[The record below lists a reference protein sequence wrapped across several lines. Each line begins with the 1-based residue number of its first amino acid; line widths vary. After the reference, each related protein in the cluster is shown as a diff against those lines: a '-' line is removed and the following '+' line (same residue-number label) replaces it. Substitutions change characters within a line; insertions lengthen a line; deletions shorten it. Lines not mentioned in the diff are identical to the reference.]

1 MNFLEALAALPTILR
16 DTWRRLRAWRRI
28 RFTTGGAVFT
38 GGAFAIGFA
47 AVNTGNN
54 LLYLLL
60 GAMLGFIALSGWLSE
75 QALRGLEVRRWIP
88 RGVTVGKTVRITYHV
103 TNRKLR
109 IPTLAVYLIEE
120 GLPGSACVARLDAGE
135 SITVRSENHFIRRG
149 IYPLKAL
156 TLSTAFPFG
165 LFTKER
171 DIALPGELVIW
182 PRADRPVPLP
192 APPGASSRPRYSDVS
207 GVTLGARGEYRGLRE
222 YRPGDDPRDIHWRST
237 ARTGK
242 PMVRE
247 YDQDATETI
256 WICLDTRD
264 EPGDKA
270 EGALETAASLLARAF
285 QEGRRFALAT
295 PTGYVDAGTGSGQLE
310 RVLDVLARVDFQRS
324 GPRLAPPTDP
334 ASCVLVSISGAGR
347 SSYGAYVP
355 PGVWS
360 DDASGP
366 SSPAAEPERRAG

>member
-1 MNFLEALAALPTILR
+1 MKKLLAALPTTLR

-38 GGAFAIGFA
+38 AGAFAIGFA

-75 QALRGLEVRRWIP
+75 QTLRGLEVRRWTP
-88 RGVTVGKTVRITYHV
+88 RGVTVGKTARITYYV
-103 TNRKLR
+103 TNRKRRL
-109 IPTLAVYLIEE
+109 PTLAVYLIEE
-120 GLPGSACVARLDAGE
+120 GLPRAACIVRLDAGE

-149 IYPLKAL
+149 VYPLEAL

-171 DIALPGELVIW
+171 DLALSGELVIW

-192 APPGASSRPRYSDVS
+192 APPGGRNRPAYSDAN
-207 GVTLGARGEYRGLRE
+207 GVTLGGRGEYRGLRE
-222 YRPGDDPRDIHWRST
+222 YRAGDDPRDIHWRST

-242 PMVRE
+242 PVVRE
-247 YDQDATETI
+247 YDQDAAETI

-264 EPGDKA
+264 EAGQRA
-270 EGALETAASLLARAF
+270 EGALETAASLLARAY

-295 PTGYVDAGTGSGQLE
+295 PTGCVEAGTGSAQLE

-334 ASCVLVSISGAGR
+334 ARCILVSISGAGR
-347 SSYGAYVP
+347 SSYGAYVRA
-355 PGVWS
+355 GKWS

-366 SSPAAEPERRAG
+366 LLAAAEPERRAG